1 MNLEKEMGNRKDF
14 KQHLALF
21 IVVHI
26 IVNFWLRMD
35 KPLLPGLQ
43 ESILAG
49 KIWFYHEESGIF
61 VTMVWLIIIVVQ
73 GVYVFFRGND
83 ANKDQGSD

>member
-1 MNLEKEMGNRKDF
+1 MSLEKELGNRKDF

-35 KPLLPGLQ
+35 TPFLSGLK
-43 ESILAG
+43 ESILEG
-49 KIWFYHEESGIF
+49 KIWYYHEESEIF
-61 VTMVWLIIIVVQ
+61 VTMIWLIIIVVQ

-83 ANKDQGSD
+83 ANKE

>member
-1 MNLEKEMGNRKDF
+1 MNLKEEMGNRKDF

-26 IVNFWLRMD
+26 IVNLWLRMD
-35 KPLLPGLQ
+35 TPFLSGFQ
-43 ESILAG
+43 QSILEG

-61 VTMVWLIIIVVQ
+61 VTMVWLIVIVVQ
-73 GVYVFFRGND
+73 GVYVFFKGN
-83 ANKDQGSD
+83 AAEKE